1 VKNSQSKGAWRA
13 AAGIVAAALAVT
25 LSGCASQANPTP
37 TPSSK
42 RISIVAS
49 TSVWGKVAEAVG
61 GDLVEV
67 TSLIDSPNQDP
78 HSYVATA
85 RDRLAVENA
94 DIVIMNGGG
103 YDDFMQTLVDQDETP
118 GVTVDAYQAAGD
130 DQTRNEHIWY
140 DFTQVQ
146 DVAAVI
152 AAAIE
157 AVDPSTYD
165 AGQQN
170 YDAFRHQLEALTAL
184 SKDMMNGLDNLDIVE
199 TEPIA
204 SYLLNSMGFNDVTPA
219 SFTKAVEEER
229 DIPPLALKEVQDK
242 IKYAQI
248 GFMAMNPATS
258 TAQTKAL
265 ETQCKTDGVAVIYF
279 SELPDTNQSYID
291 WMNANVQQVRKQ
303 TGVGQ

>member
-1 VKNSQSKGAWRA
+1 M
-13 AAGIVAAALAVT
+13 VAAALAMT
-25 LSGCASQANPTP
+25 LSACSNQPNPTP
-37 TPSSK
+37 SPSPVK
-42 RISIVAS
+42 ISIVAS
-49 TSVWGKVAEAVG
+49 TSVWGKVAQAIG
-61 GDLVEV
+61 GELVEV
-67 TSLIDSPNQDP
+67 TSIIDSPNQDP

-140 DFTQVQ
+140 DFVQVQ

-157 AVDPSTYD
+157 AVDPSSAD
-165 AGQQN
+165 VGQRN
-170 YDAFRHQLEALTAL
+170 FDAFRHQLEALTAL
-184 SKDMMNGLDNLDIVE
+184 SKDMMIGLDNLDIIE

-204 SYLLNSMGFNDVTPA
+204 SYLLSSMGFNDVTPA

-242 IKYAQI
+242 IKYALI
-248 GFMAMNPATS
+248 GFMAMNLATE

-265 ETQCKTDGVAVIYF
+265 EEQCQSDGVAVIYF
-279 SELPDTNQSYID
+279 SELPPSEKTYIE
-291 WMNANVQQVRKQ
+291 WMNENVQQVRKQ

>member
-1 VKNSQSKGAWRA
+1 MV
-13 AAGIVAAALAVT
+13 VAALAMT
-25 LSGCASQANPTP
+25 LSACSNQPNPTP
-37 TPSSK
+37 SPSPVK
-42 RISIVAS
+42 ISIVAS
-49 TSVWGKVAEAVG
+49 TSVWGKVAQAIG
-61 GDLVEV
+61 GELVEV
-67 TSLIDSPNQDP
+67 TSIIDSPNQDP

-140 DFTQVQ
+140 DFVQVQ

-157 AVDPSTYD
+157 AVDPSSAD
-165 AGQQN
+165 VGQRN
-170 YDAFRHQLEALTAL
+170 FDAFRHQLEALTAL
-184 SKDMMNGLDNLDIVE
+184 SKDMMIGLDNLDIIE

-204 SYLLNSMGFNDVTPA
+204 SYLLSSMGFNDVTPA

-242 IKYAQI
+242 IKYALI
-248 GFMAMNPATS
+248 GFMAMNLATE

-265 ETQCKTDGVAVIYF
+265 EEQCQSDGVAVIYF
-279 SELPDTNQSYID
+279 SELPPSEKTYIE
-291 WMNANVQQVRKQ
+291 WMNENVQQVRKQ

>member
-1 VKNSQSKGAWRA
+1 MKKSQSKGAWRA
-13 AAGIVAAALAVT
+13 AAGILAAALAVT
-25 LSGCASQANPTP
+25 LSGCTSQANPTP
-37 TPSSK
+37 TSSSNK
-42 RISIVAS
+42 ISIVAS

-165 AGQQN
+165 TGQQN

-204 SYLLNSMGFNDVTPA
+204 SYLLKSMGFNDVTPA

-242 IKYAQI
+242 IKYALI

-265 ETQCKTDGVAVIYF
+265 ETQCKSDGVAVIYF
-279 SELPDTNQSYID
+279 SELPDANQSYID
-291 WMNANVQQVRKQ
+291 WMSENVQQVRKQ

>member
-1 VKNSQSKGAWRA
+1 MV
-13 AAGIVAAALAVT
+13 VAALAMT
-25 LSGCASQANPTP
+25 LSACSNQPNPTP
-37 TPSSK
+37 SPSPVK
-42 RISIVAS
+42 ISTVAS
-49 TSVWGKVAEAVG
+49 TSVWGKVAQAIG

-67 TSLIDSPNQDP
+67 TSIIDSPNLDP

-140 DFTQVQ
+140 DFVQVQ

-157 AVDPSTYD
+157 AVDPSSAD
-165 AGQQN
+165 VGQRN
-170 YDAFRHQLEALTAL
+170 FDAFRHQLEALTAL
-184 SKDMMNGLDNLDIVE
+184 SKDMMIGLDNLDIIE

-204 SYLLNSMGFNDVTPA
+204 SYLLSSMGFNDVTPA

-242 IKYAQI
+242 IKYALI
-248 GFMAMNPATS
+248 GFMAMNLATE

-265 ETQCKTDGVAVIYF
+265 EEQCQSDGVAVIYF
-279 SELPDTNQSYID
+279 SELPPSEKTYIE
-291 WMNANVQQVRKQ
+291 WMKENVQQVRKQ